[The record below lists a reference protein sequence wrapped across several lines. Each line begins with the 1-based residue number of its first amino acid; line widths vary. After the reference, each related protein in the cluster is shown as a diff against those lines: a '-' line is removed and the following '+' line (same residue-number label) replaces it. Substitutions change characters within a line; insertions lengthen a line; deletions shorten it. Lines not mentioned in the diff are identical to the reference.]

1 MSFNSKRFGVAL
13 IFGILSG
20 LLCYLGGIYLVGIE
34 NNLTNFLWVIF
45 NRTMI
50 GFVIGISILRLSWVI
65 HGALIGATVGLLF
78 PYNIFMRGGK
88 IPLIVAAYVLS
99 ILFGILIEFFTS
111 IVFKSRQTKKMIA

>member
-20 LLCYLGGIYLVGIE
+20 VLCYLGGIYLVGIE
-34 NNLTNFLWVIF
+34 NNPTNFLWVTL

-50 GFVIGISILRLSWVI
+50 GFVIGISILRLPWLI
-65 HGALIGATVGLLF
+65 HGALIGGTVGLLF

-88 IPLIVAAYVLS
+88 IQLVVAAYVTS

-111 IVFKSRQTKKMIA
+111 IIFKARQTEKMIA

>member
-20 LLCYLGGIYLVGIE
+20 LICYVGGIYLAGIE
-34 NNLTNFLWVIF
+34 NNPTNFLWVIL

-50 GFVIGISILRLSWVI
+50 GFVIGISILNLPWI
-65 HGALIGATVGLLF
+65 LHGALIGATVGLIF
-78 PYNIFMRGGK
+78 PYYIFLRGGK
-88 IPLIVAAYVLS
+88 IPLIVAAYILS

-111 IVFKSRQTKKMIA
+111 IVFKARQIEK